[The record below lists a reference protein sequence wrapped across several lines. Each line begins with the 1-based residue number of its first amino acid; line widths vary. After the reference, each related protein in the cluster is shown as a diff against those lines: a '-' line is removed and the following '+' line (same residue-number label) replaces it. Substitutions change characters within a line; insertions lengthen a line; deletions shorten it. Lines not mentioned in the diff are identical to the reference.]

1 MQKLEEAEATINELE
16 ECSILYASNYQD
28 QFQLLKARYYLL
40 LGNIEQAKKLI
51 LPIQKKQSKLPS
63 YEINLLKHVLGIYY
77 ISNKEY
83 LQAIDVLKTISTDHY
98 HNLEFYYNLA
108 SAYHSIDS
116 KIMAYYY
123 AEKGLEYFK
132 SMNNFVRVIDTEIV
146 MLVQIG
152 HNEYLNFQETIAK
165 YESLI
170 QTCETYHFHDK
181 KAKLLHNWAY
191 NHYCRGELIEAQ
203 QIYYKAMQVWE
214 KNSSFFLLS
223 FSGYIRSSFE
233 AGLLEKDRLMK
244 LIDEGM
250 SLAKHSN
257 EPLNTILFTLL
268 YYEIEDHNAY
278 YPYMN
283 EIAIPFFKKN
293 GQFSLLEQY
302 EKRLFSHYSHTQQIE
317 KAITVA
323 QSLIKI

>member
-1 MQKLEEAEATINELE
+1 
-16 ECSILYASNYQD
+16 
-28 QFQLLKARYYLL
+28 
-40 LGNIEQAKKLI
+40 
-51 LPIQKKQSKLPS
+51 
-63 YEINLLKHVLGIYY
+63 
-77 ISNKEY
+77 
-83 LQAIDVLKTISTDHY
+83 
-98 HNLEFYYNLA
+98 
-108 SAYHSIDS
+108 
-116 KIMAYYY
+116 
-123 AEKGLEYFK
+123 
-132 SMNNFVRVIDTEIV
+132 
-146 MLVQIG
+146 
-152 HNEYLNFQETIAK
+152 
-165 YESLI
+165 
-170 QTCETYHFHDK
+170 
-181 KAKLLHNWAY
+181 
-191 NHYCRGELIEAQ
+191 
-203 QIYYKAMQVWE
+203 MQVWE